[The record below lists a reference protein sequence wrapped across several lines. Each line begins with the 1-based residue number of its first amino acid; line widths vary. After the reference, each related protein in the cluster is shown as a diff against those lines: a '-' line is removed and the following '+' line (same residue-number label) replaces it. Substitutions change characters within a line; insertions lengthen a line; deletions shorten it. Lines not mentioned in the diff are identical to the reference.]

1 MKPSNVLVAG
11 AAGMVGSAM
20 CRALDAHGMEYQGVT
35 RQICNFTARDE
46 IDHLMETGNFDAVV
60 ITAAKVGGIHANDT
74 YPAEFL
80 YDNLM
85 IEANLIDAAYRHGI
99 HRLLFLGSSCIYPKH
114 ATQPMTEDALL
125 TGLLEPTNEPY
136 AIAKIAGI
144 KLCES
149 YNRQYGTDY
158 RSLMPTNLYGQG
170 DNFHS
175 ENAHVIPMLMDRFH
189 QAKLDGAN
197 EVEVWG
203 TGNAKREF
211 LHVDDLAEAALHALA
226 VDEKTYASA
235 TDPRCSHFNVGTGV
249 DVTIRELAEQIRTV
263 VGLGAE
269 LVFDT
274 SKPDGTPRK
283 LLSIDKIKQ
292 LGWQPSIS
300 LADGLAQTYEWFLGQ
315 ESTLR
320 R

>member
-1 MKPSNVLVAG
+1 M
-11 AAGMVGSAM
+11 
-20 CRALDAHGMEYQGVT
+20 
-35 RQICNFTARDE
+35 
-46 IDHLMETGNFDAVV
+46 
-60 ITAAKVGGIHANDT
+60 
-74 YPAEFL
+74 
-80 YDNLM
+80 
-85 IEANLIDAAYRHGI
+85 
-99 HRLLFLGSSCIYPKH
+99 
-114 ATQPMTEDALL
+114 
-125 TGLLEPTNEPY
+125 
-136 AIAKIAGI
+136 
-144 KLCES
+144 
-149 YNRQYGTDY
+149 
-158 RSLMPTNLYGQG
+158 
-170 DNFHS
+170 
-175 ENAHVIPMLMDRFH
+175 
-189 QAKLDGAN
+189 
-197 EVEVWG
+197 
-203 TGNAKREF
+203 
-211 LHVDDLAEAALHALA
+211 HALA